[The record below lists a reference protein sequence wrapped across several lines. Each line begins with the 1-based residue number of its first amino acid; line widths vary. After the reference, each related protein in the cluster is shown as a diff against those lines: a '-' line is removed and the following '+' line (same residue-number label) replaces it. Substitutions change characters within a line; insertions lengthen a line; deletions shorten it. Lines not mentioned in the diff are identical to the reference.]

1 MREVVRQV
9 RRVIGFFAVL
19 MAVVSAHAQTCGL
32 RDNGDGTMTDP
43 GTGLQIQKCVVGEQ
57 WNGSIC
63 TGTGRYFTWK
73 DAVKSYGSGGAGV
86 WRLITIEEAR
96 RVAPEGSSVCWDSNS
111 WAILTQSWT
120 STLQN
125 EKCASAGVGQNM
137 RMTYQCL
144 DAVGSFQHKV
154 QLVRIGQSSG
164 NTSASSSNTQ
174 RPAPAQNTQQAAV
187 QNQSTQSQSQQA
199 QTQTQNQNQNQ
210 NQNQQAQ
217 QQSQQAQQ
225 AAQQNQSR
233 ADQAR
238 QGQRKT
244 NNPAA
249 QAHSCIE
256 IDKGPGLFGGF
267 KNTCEYKV
275 NYVFCNFGP
284 KKDSWA
290 EFHNCEKRHGIG
302 ADGVGPGRASAAHTK
317 NTAMVY
323 WFACR
328 DPSWPVDSEFVLG
341 KGIEARCH

>member
-1 MREVVRQV
+1 MNRNGQFFFFHRKWQKFVQRHMNGLILAT
-9 RRVIGFFAVL
+9 VILGAPNYSNAQYSENAPSDFPVQCKALCKPAAV
-19 MAVVSAHAQTCGL
+19 AYQTYSSNFPRGQGGPYDFYGCENIWHENGPNFWAQEEKKS
-32 RDNGDGTMTDP
+32 P
-43 GTGLQIQKCVVGEQ
+43 GNLAK
-57 WNGSIC
+57 
-63 TGTGRYFTWK
+63 
-73 DAVKSYGSGGAGV
+73 
-86 WRLITIEEAR
+86 
-96 RVAPEGSSVCWDSNS
+96 
-111 WAILTQSWT
+111 AI
-120 STLQN
+120 
-125 EKCASAGVGQNM
+125 ASFKK
-137 RMTYQCL
+137 T
-144 DAVGSFQHKV
+144 
-154 QLVRIGQSSG
+154 SSG
-164 NTSASSSNTQ
+164 DLSSYSRRWPEHDAYVIARDRINLCVANYSDALMSGASGAPARAISSN
-174 RPAPAQNTQQAAV
+174 QATPSQ
-187 QNQSTQSQSQQA
+187 QNQPVREQAQQA
-199 QTQTQNQNQNQ
+199 QQQSPQA
-210 NQNQQAQ
+210 QQAQ

-225 AAQQNQSR
+225 AAQQNQAR